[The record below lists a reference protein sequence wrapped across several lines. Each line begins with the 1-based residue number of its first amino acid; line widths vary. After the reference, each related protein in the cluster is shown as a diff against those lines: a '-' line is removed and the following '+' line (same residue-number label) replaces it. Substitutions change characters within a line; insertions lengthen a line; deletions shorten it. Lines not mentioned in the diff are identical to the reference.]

1 MFCTAREGLVS
12 ETTLLTARHR
22 VRYQVQNARALDFS
36 VESKKL
42 ADMISKYSLQENS
55 LFVN

>member
-1 MFCTAREGLVS
+1 M
-12 ETTLLTARHR
+12 LTGRYR

-42 ADMISKYSLQENS
+42 ADLISKYSLQDNS